1 MKSKDYFSTQVNH
14 KRYFGIECQDFEY
27 SVQFVFDE
35 PEAAK
40 YYPFYFHTTCMISH
54 CLGAEY
60 AHFTFF

>member
-1 MKSKDYFSTQVNH
+1 MFFSAQVNH

-40 YYPFYFHTTCMISH
+40 
-54 CLGAEY
+54 
-60 AHFTFF
+60 